1 MEEYVDIL
9 DELTGKKTGEII
21 TKKEAHRKGKWH
33 SAIHIWIFSSDMKK
47 ILLQKRCP
55 NKDLF
60 PNMWD
65 ISVGGHISSG
75 EEPLV
80 SARRELSEELGLKPE
95 DYNFEYVDVIKEKF
109 VDGDIVSNE
118 YVTIYKIISDI
129 DVDILT
135 LQKEEVSEVRW
146 FSKSELNNMRAED
159 RVIPHMEEFNIIN
172 NILGD

>member
-9 DELTGKKTGEII
+9 DDLTGKKTGEII

-80 SARRELSEELGLKPE
+80 SAKRELSEELGLNP
-95 DYNFEYVDVIKEKF
+95 DNYNFEF
-109 VDGDIVSNE
+109 V
-118 YVTIYKIISDI
+118 T
-129 DVDILT
+129 
-135 LQKEEVSEVRW
+135 
-146 FSKSELNNMRAED
+146 
-159 RVIPHMEEFNIIN
+159 
-172 NILGD
+172 